1 MGARMSARTSTAS
14 RVSENLNAA
23 LHAAFAAHDD
33 VYLVGED
40 VLDPYGGAFKIT
52 RGLSARYPERVIT
65 TPISEAG
72 LVGVANGLALCGDK
86 VIAEI
91 MFGDFIGLAFDQ
103 IVNFAAKTVTM
114 YGRNVPFGLVI
125 RCPVGGRRGY
135 GPTHSQN
142 LQKHFIGVP
151 QLTLYEMSPFHDNVP
166 LLDMLLSRG
175 EPSILFEDK
184 LLYTQRMYADG
195 SVDDLLRFDY
205 LDSGRNYAR
214 VYPPG
219 PAAADCVLICP
230 GGLADRAIAAARS
243 LFLEFEI
250 GCQVIIPSRLHPFDP
265 LPLAGVVREAR
276 QVCVAE
282 EGTAGGTW
290 GESVAQCLSAAFW
303 GSLGGPVR
311 LVHSR
316 PSIIPA
322 AVHLES
328 QVIVQEETIR
338 QAVLEGL
345 HA

>member
-1 MGARMSARTSTAS
+1 MSAAG

-52 RGLSARYPERVIT
+52 RGLSTRYPERVIT

-114 YGRNVPFGLVI
+114 YGRDVPVHLVL

-151 QLTLYEMSPFHDNVP
+151 QLGLFEVSPFHDNVA
-166 LLDMLLSRG
+166 LLDSLLRRG
-175 EPSILFEDK
+175 EPSIVFEDK

-195 SVDDLLRFDY
+195 AAGDLLRFDY
-205 LDSGRNYAR
+205 LDDERNYAR
-214 VYPPG
+214 IYPPG
-219 PAAADCVLICP
+219 ADRADSVVICP
-230 GGLADRAIAAARS
+230 GGLADRALAAARK
-243 LFLEFEI
+243 LFLELEI
-250 GCQVIIPSRLHPFDP
+250 GCQVIVPSRLHPFDP
-265 LPLAGVVREAR
+265 QPLAGLVREAR

-282 EGTAGGTW
+282 EGTADGTW
-290 GESVAQCLSAAFW
+290 GESVAQRLSEAFW
-303 GSLGGPVR
+303 ESLRGPVR

-322 AVHLES
+322 SVHLES
-328 QVIVQEETIR
+328 AVIVQAETIY
-338 QAVLEGL
+338 QAVVDGV